1 MMPKMNSL
9 NYSVNISIVC
19 GIEVVKMTMQDK
31 NELYILLNEYSD
43 ELAKTC
49 KFDCYNCDLGILES
63 YYDMHTCAIDTVIRK
78 LAEDNN

>member
-1 MMPKMNSL
+1 MM
-9 NYSVNISIVC
+9 
-19 GIEVVKMTMQDK
+19 MQDK

-49 KFDCYNCDLGILES
+49 KFNCYNCDLGILEA
-63 YYDMHTCAIDTVIRK
+63 YCDMHTCAIDTVIRK